1 MRYDLNN
8 YVAEAKERGILVR
21 FPDTDVDTYEVQ
33 FEDLIQWDSRNNHDW
48 VIVYERNYK
57 PVAFYDPLTLEGF
70 ILQQADWTREQQ
82 REAPTHDH
90 PMTTDTQVNKM
101 VTEALRNLSTF
112 NLQVYKE
119 KLQVTPK
126 IKNVRQ
132 YLESATIYATHNPQT
147 DRAAFD
153 RRLTTQLQEVMPGNY
168 AIRLREYPDG
178 KLWIDM
184 EFTTP
189 EDETFFLLKY
199 AWWHYF
205 SWSYPWL
212 CWPWPAQFWL

>member
-1 MRYDLNN
+1 
-8 YVAEAKERGILVR
+8 
-21 FPDTDVDTYEVQ
+21 
-33 FEDLIQWDSRNNHDW
+33 
-48 VIVYERNYK
+48 
-57 PVAFYDPLTLEGF
+57 
-70 ILQQADWTREQQ
+70 
-82 REAPTHDH
+82 
-90 PMTTDTQVNKM
+90 MTTDTQVNKM
-101 VTEALRNLSTF
+101 VTEALRNLITF

-119 KLQVTPK
+119 KLQVTPR

-199 AWWHYF
+199 A
-205 SWSYPWL
+205 
-212 CWPWPAQFWL
+212 